1 MGGGIGK
8 LVSAVV
14 GFATGGFGSAL
25 LQFAVSMVASAVISK
40 IFAPDTPKF
49 GNAPEQPNPGNR
61 QQLPPAGDNKLP
73 VAYGRSFLGGIITDV
88 SITSNN
94 QTIYW
99 VLSICEVTNS
109 ENKLAGGPDSI
120 TFGTVYWGGK
130 RVVFN
135 GTGYEVTSLVDVS
148 TGQVQQVDGRMHIYL
163 YTNGSNAPFN
173 STKSAIEVM
182 QDANLIYKWDSSKA
196 MTNCAF
202 AIVRMTYSN
211 TRALTG
217 LSATKFEMFNSR
229 SNPADCFLDYM
240 TSERYGAA
248 ISLNNIDTTSL
259 DNLRTYSNAMINYT
273 TFNGLLNVQ
282 TRYRFDGAVDTS
294 QKIMANLQAMADS
307 CNVLLRYNEIMGKWG
322 VIVQR
327 PDTTPVLAINDS
339 NIVSAITISPI
350 DISNSFN
357 VIEVK
362 FPLGDQQDSFA
373 SAIYDLAQ
381 IDPSLLYP
389 NEPVNKQS
397 VNLYFVNNSV
407 RAQYIA
413 NILLKSA
420 REDLQ
425 VTLEIN
431 YIGLQLDAGDIVTVS
446 NTNYGWVDKPFRINK
461 VVQKFGDDGSV
472 TAQLNLAEYNSDVY
486 SDVNVKEFD
495 PIDNSG
501 LGDPLGFGAVPAPI
515 VQNVGQ
521 NAPIPF
527 FNVVATTPN
536 GGFVQYAEIW
546 YSAFAAPTDSQR
558 LFAGTTAVQSNG
570 NLYDINTVLP
580 AVQLANI
587 PAGNW
592 YFFSRMVNNLG
603 SSNYSAPSTLFVWR
617 PTTFQFNQR
626 YAIIAYAD
634 TSTGGGFSLN
644 PRNKSFFGIHNDDN
658 QTIPTDPT
666 IYDWYAADPAF
677 GTNIYLTYANRQS
690 RRFSFDTGFAAL
702 AAGSAAFVPT
712 QTTIF
717 DPTLW
722 SALPDGTNIID
733 LDARTGQLISTGTTT
748 VGTGEIGIGNSPDGR
763 LVAQLQQFLNFGAGV
778 YTYTGSASTITIDIY
793 GRVVGF
799 ETPDNFY
806 MTIDS
811 FTATAGQTVFTP
823 SARATGSAGFI
834 TGQDLV
840 FYKGLLL
847 PLSDYTENA
856 TTVTLDFAC
865 AAGDVVTIISY
876 RSVNTSTG
884 NSYPSF
890 TRNDV
895 TITNVGSYD
904 PPFTLTSGFELLFL
918 NGCVLPDQDY
928 DIIGENITNFPSVA
942 TGLLSVIQWTPNN
955 LSVPNGTP
963 VNITINATVGQAT
976 YNFSYTTGA
985 LNIFSN
991 GVLFLL
997 GTDYTTSTN
1006 SYTLDTAPSTNLNVL
1021 TQQTYA
1027 RAGAA

>member
-1 MGGGIGK
+1 MGGGIGS
-8 LVSAVV
+8 LVSAALSI
-14 GFATGGFGSAL
+14 ATGGIGSAVL
-25 LQFAVSMVASAVISK
+25 SFALSMVASAVISK

-49 GNAPEQPNPGNR
+49 GNAPEQPNPGSR

-73 VAYGRSFLGGIITDV
+73 VVYGKAFLGGIITDV
-88 SITSNN
+88 SISSDN

-99 VLSICEVTNS
+99 VISLCEVTNTEGFLS
-109 ENKLAGGPDSI
+109 GGPDNI
-120 TFGTVYWGGK
+120 TFGSIYWGGK
-130 RVVFN
+130 LVQFAGN
-135 GTGYEVTSLVDVS
+135 GYDVLRLQDTS
-148 TGQVQQVDGRMHIYL
+148 TGQTQAVDSRMSIYL
-163 YTNGSNAPFN
+163 YKNGSFNPQNSPF
-173 STKSAIEVM
+173 TAIQVM
-182 QDANLIYKWDSSKA
+182 QASNLIYKWDNTKVMS
-196 MTNCAF
+196 NCAF
-202 AIVRMTYSN
+202 AIVRMQYSN

-217 LSATKFEMFNSR
+217 LSQTKFEVTNSR
-229 SNPADCFLDYM
+229 SNPADCMLDYL
-240 TSERYGAA
+240 TSKRYGAA
-248 ISLNNIDTTSL
+248 IPLANIDTTSF
-259 DNLRTYSNAMINYT
+259 DDLRTYSDQVIPFI
-273 TFNGLLNVQ
+273 TFTGS
-282 TRYRFDGAVDTS
+282 TSYIERYSFDGAVDTS
-294 QKIMANLQAMADS
+294 QKIMNNLQAMADC
-307 CNVLLRYNEIMGKWG
+307 CNSLLRYNEIFGKWG

-327 PDTTPVLAINDS
+327 PDTSPVMALNDS
-339 NIVSAITISPI
+339 NIISAITINPI
-350 DISNSFN
+350 DLSNSFN
-357 VIEVK
+357 IVEVK
-362 FPLGDQQDSFA
+362 FPLGSQQDSFA
-373 SAIYDLAQ
+373 SATYDLAQ
-381 IDPSLLYP
+381 IDPTLLFP

-397 VNLYFVNNSV
+397 VNLYLVNDSV

-425 VTLEIN
+425 VQLEIN
-431 YIGLQLDAGDIVTVS
+431 YIGLQLDAGDIVTVT
-446 NTNYGWVDKPFRINK
+446 NVNYGWDNKQFRINK

-472 TAQLNLAEYNSDVY
+472 TAQLFLAEYNASVY
-486 SDVNVKEFD
+486 SDVNVKQFD
-495 PIDNSG
+495 PIDNTG
-501 LGDPLGFGAVPAPI
+501 LGDPLGFGTVPAPV
-515 VQNVGQ
+515 VQNTGQ

-527 FNVVATTPN
+527 FDVIATTPS
-536 GGFVQYAEIW
+536 GGFTQYAEIW
-546 YSAFAAPTDSQR
+546 YSAFATPTSNQ
-558 LFAGTTAVQSNG
+558 LVFAGITAVQADG
-570 NLYDINTVLP
+570 NLYSINTTLP

-603 SSNYSAPSTLFVWR
+603 SSNFSLPSLLFAWR
-617 PTTFQFNQR
+617 PTTFQFTKR

-634 TSTGGGFSLN
+634 TATGSGFSLN
-644 PRNKSFFGIHNDDN
+644 PRNKTYFGIHNDDN
-658 QTIPTDPT
+658 QSISTDPT
-666 IYDWYAADPAF
+666 IYDWYVADPAF

-690 RRFSFDTGFAAL
+690 RKFSFDTGFAAL

-722 SALPDGTNIID
+722 SALQDGTNIID

-748 VGTGEIGIGNSPDGR
+748 VGTGEIGIANSPDGR
-763 LVAQLQQFLNFGAGV
+763 MVAQLQQFLNFGAGV
-778 YTYTGSASTITIDIY
+778 YTFTGSTSTITIDIY

-799 ETPDNFY
+799 EAPDNFY

-823 SARATGSAGFI
+823 STRATGTGGFI

-856 TTVTLDFAC
+856 TTVTLGFSC
-865 AAGDVVTIISY
+865 AAGDIVTIISY

-890 TRNDV
+890 IRNDV
-895 TITNVGSYD
+895 AITNASSYT
-904 PPFTLTSGFELLFL
+904 PSFTLTSGFELLFV

-928 DIIGENITNFPSVA
+928 DIISGSITNFPSVA
-942 TGLLSVIQWTPNN
+942 TGTLSVIEWEPNN

-963 VNITINATVGQAT
+963 VNITINAVVGQAT
-976 YNFSYTTGA
+976 YNFSYTSNA

-991 GVLFLL
+991 GVLLLL
-997 GTDYTTSTN
+997 GTDYTTATN
-1006 SYTLDTAPSTNLNVL
+1006 SYTLGTAPTTNLNVL

-1027 RAGAA
+1027 RTGAA